1 MLFHVHFRRWGG
13 ALPPQPSHDKRH
25 SSSGEIRRVEMA
37 GELRHLPCMRHA
49 GGRPWREIR
58 EVPLLRY
65 VLAVSQSDELTN
77 FRNQVAQAQR
87 SIHTDISR
95 NRYQCSEIRD
105 SESRKNI
112 GFRKLAVSTCFD
124 AEFRKRT
131 SFAFLP
137 QSRSV
142 EIMLMRF
149 TKHRGNGTERELLAF
164 L

>member
-1 MLFHVHFRRWGG
+1 M
-13 ALPPQPSHDKRH
+13 
-25 SSSGEIRRVEMA
+25 
-37 GELRHLPCMRHA
+37 CC
-49 GGRPWREIR
+49 
-58 EVPLLRY
+58 
-65 VLAVSQSDELTN
+65 AVSESDELTN

-131 SFAFLP
+131 SFAFLAP
-137 QSRSV
+137 V
-142 EIMLMRF
+142 PTGGDHVDEIHKTQEKWNGAGTFGFLV
-149 TKHRGNGTERELLAF
+149 TLKKHEGCEKRRRRIARIELAHRL
-164 L
+164 